1 MAHRIETYPWPTV
14 RLPRICL
21 CDGHGLCQ
29 KNLKKNLAYGAQFVY
44 HGFRFDCANRGLQ
57 RQRKKSAVSTFLGS
71 LCEMST
77 TTTATALSL
86 RQLCDPAVLYRPH
99 ALAAATQYFHD
110 NFQARLLYAVKTNP
124 DPVILTDLYRAGVRS
139 FDVASLTEAED
150 LSRRFPDATLF
161 YMHPVKPRH
170 AIAKAYRDFGVRH
183 FSLDSEAELRKI
195 LEETGHAKDL
205 SLHVR
210 LAMPNSYSE
219 ITLANKFGVAL
230 HDAPALI
237 GLVSQHAAEVGIS
250 FHVGSQCMNPD
261 AYRIAIRMCR
271 TVLDDLPTPPQY
283 FNVGGGF
290 PSIYPGLTPPDLHL
304 YFDAIHEAFSHLPNH
319 ENMTLLAEP
328 GRALV
333 AESGSVLVRVDMR
346 RGDTLY
352 INDGTYGSLFDAG
365 HLGFV
370 FPTRLH
376 RSSLRVP
383 RAEHA
388 FRFYGP
394 TCDSMDVMQGP
405 FMVPDDV
412 QEGDYIEIGQ
422 LGAYGCTM
430 ATKFNGF
437 TQDPVLYAVSDD
449 PLLSLYPAF
458 TKPQEQLRK
467 PLAFTGKKW

>member
-1 MAHRIETYPWPTV
+1 MAHRRETYPWPTV

-328 GRALV
+328 GFWCVWICGGGIPCISTMAPTAVCL
-333 AESGSVLVRVDMR
+333 MR
-346 RGDTLY
+346 
-352 INDGTYGSLFDAG
+352 GSLGLCFPRAFIARPCG
-365 HLGFV
+365 CPRLNMRSGFTAPRV
-370 FPTRLH
+370 IPWMLCRAPSWCPMMCKRGITSKLVNWGRMAAPWPQSLMV
-376 RSSLRVP
+376 SLRTLFCI
-383 RAEHA
+383 R
-388 FRFYGP
+388 FRMIRCSVYIP
-394 TCDSMDVMQGP
+394 LSPNRRNNCANP
-405 FMVPDDV
+405 LRL
-412 QEGDYIEIGQ
+412 QEKSG
-422 LGAYGCTM
+422 
-430 ATKFNGF
+430 
-437 TQDPVLYAVSDD
+437 
-449 PLLSLYPAF
+449 
-458 TKPQEQLRK
+458 R
-467 PLAFTGKKW
+467 